1 MNLKSA
7 FYLSTVD
14 FWSTKQNFHKYFTFY
29 HHSLKLWKMY
39 KVNRY
44 KFISELHRK
53 IGKLSVNSC
62 HTLNVADNKSFLKS
76 LPSNLSVVSKS
87 DFKKINFEYSA
98 LLSLFSRSFSIPPSS
113 IVRTLNDFILQCQ
126 RKEQRPANEGDKKD
140 SPHPSFGPD
149 GKHDPPD
156 DEKDPDK
163 EKMMSVLS
171 KTVFTMFLLFM
182 FLSLVIPPKNR
193 PENATRYVSWNEF
206 VHHMLAVGEVREII
220 VHPDLEMVTIILYDG
235 AVVKGRRLSTNVY
248 HMAIDTTRF
257 EDKLRDVEK
266 RLGVR
271 DSVSISFDR
280 GGDLAG
286 RILFSLVSLVVILAL
301 LSKLRGFKGPI
312 SMDSFTQMGRAKFTL
327 VDPIEGG
334 RGVFFKDVA
343 GLQEAKQEVMEFV
356 DYLKSPERYQKLG
369 AKVPRGALLLGPPVS
384 SLSKL

>member
-1 MNLKSA
+1 
-7 FYLSTVD
+7 
-14 FWSTKQNFHKYFTFY
+14 
-29 HHSLKLWKMY
+29 MY

-53 IGKLSVNSC
+53 ITKLSVNSC
-62 HTLNVADNKSFLKS
+62 HTLNVGETRSVLNNLPTQLSSVNKNDLKQ
-76 LPSNLSVVSKS
+76 
-87 DFKKINFEYSA
+87 INSEYSA
-98 LLSLFSRSFSIPPSS
+98 ILKLFSHSFSVPQNDVVRSLDNFILNCQKPNKDPSS
-113 IVRTLNDFILQCQ
+113 
-126 RKEQRPANEGDKKD
+126 DKKD
-140 SPHPSFGPD
+140 SPHPSFRSD

-171 KTVFTMFLLFM
+171 KTIFTMFLVFM
-182 FLSLVIPPKNR
+182 FVSLIIPPKNR

-220 VHPDLEMVTIILYDG
+220 VHPDLEMVTIILYDN

-271 DSVSISFDR
+271 DSVAISFDR

-286 RILFSLVSLVVILAL
+286 RILFSLVSLVVIMAL
-301 LSKLRGFKGPI
+301 LSKLKGFKGPI
-312 SMDSFTQMGRAKFTL
+312 SMDSFSQMGRAKFTL

-384 SLSKL
+384 FDSLRRLKQFNISLICSRDAVKLYWQKLSQQKLKFLSYQ

>member
-1 MNLKSA
+1 
-7 FYLSTVD
+7 
-14 FWSTKQNFHKYFTFY
+14 
-29 HHSLKLWKMY
+29 MY

-53 IGKLSVNSC
+53 LTKLSVNSC
-62 HTLNVADNKSFLKS
+62 HTLSVEGNRSILNS
-76 LPSNLSVVSKS
+76 LPTQLSSVTKNELKQISS
-87 DFKKINFEYSA
+87 EYSA
-98 LLSLFSRSFSIPPSS
+98 LLKLFSRSFGVPQNDILRSLNRSILKCQKQSRDQNPSS
-113 IVRTLNDFILQCQ
+113 N
-126 RKEQRPANEGDKKD
+126 KKD
-140 SPHPSFGPD
+140 PQHPSFNSD

-156 DEKDPDK
+156 EDKDPDK

-171 KTVFTMFLLFM
+171 KTIFTMFLVFM
-182 FLSLVIPPKNR
+182 FLSLIIPPKNR

-206 VHHMLAVGEVREII
+206 VHHMLAAGEVREII
-220 VHPDLEMVTIILYDG
+220 VHPDLEMVTIILYEG

-271 DSVSISFDR
+271 DSVAISFDR

-286 RILFSLVSLVVILAL
+286 RILFSLVSLVVIMAL
-301 LSKLRGFKGPI
+301 LSKLKGFKGPI
-312 SMDSFTQMGRAKFTL
+312 SMDSFSQMGRAKFTL

-334 RGVFFKDVA
+334 RGVFFRDVA

-356 DYLKSPERYQKLG
+356 DYLKSPERYQTLG

-384 SLSKL
+384 FDL

>member
-1 MNLKSA
+1 M
-7 FYLSTVD
+7 
-14 FWSTKQNFHKYFTFY
+14 
-29 HHSLKLWKMY
+29 
-39 KVNRY
+39 
-44 KFISELHRK
+44 
-53 IGKLSVNSC
+53 SVNSC
-62 HTLNVADNKSFLKS
+62 HTLNVVESRSVLNNLPTQLSSVNKNDLKQ
-76 LPSNLSVVSKS
+76 
-87 DFKKINFEYSA
+87 INSEYSA
-98 LLSLFSRSFSIPPSS
+98 ILKLFSRSFSVPQNDIVRSLNNVILNCQKHNKDPSS
-113 IVRTLNDFILQCQ
+113 
-126 RKEQRPANEGDKKD
+126 DKKD
-140 SPHPSFGPD
+140 SPHPSFRSD

-171 KTVFTMFLLFM
+171 KTIFTMFLVFM
-182 FLSLVIPPKNR
+182 FVSLIIPPKNR

-220 VHPDLEMVTIILYDG
+220 VHPDLEMVTIILYDN

-271 DSVSISFDR
+271 DSVAISFDR

-286 RILFSLVSLVVILAL
+286 RILFSLVSLVVIMAL
-301 LSKLRGFKGPI
+301 LSKLKGFKGPI
-312 SMDSFTQMGRAKFTL
+312 SMDSFSQMGRAKFTL
-327 VDPIEGG
+327 VDPIDGG

-384 SLSKL
+384 SDSDSSIKTI

>member
-1 MNLKSA
+1 MVLFERSLRSLNSFVLKCQQ
-7 FYLSTVD
+7 
-14 FWSTKQNFHKYFTFY
+14 QNKTPN
-29 HHSLKLWKMY
+29 KT
-39 KVNRY
+39 
-44 KFISELHRK
+44 
-53 IGKLSVNSC
+53 GK
-62 HTLNVADNKSFLKS
+62 D
-76 LPSNLSVVSKS
+76 P
-87 DFKKINFEYSA
+87 
-98 LLSLFSRSFSIPPSS
+98 
-113 IVRTLNDFILQCQ
+113 Q
-126 RKEQRPANEGDKKD
+126 
-140 SPHPSFGPD
+140 HPSFKPD
-149 GKHDPPD
+149 GKHDPPE
-156 DEKDPDK
+156 DEKDPEK
-163 EKMMSVLS
+163 EKVLAFLS
-171 KTVFTMFLLFM
+171 KCVFTIFLTFM
-182 FLSLVIPPKNR
+182 LLSLLVPPKNR

-286 RILFSLVSLVVILAL
+286 KILFSLVSLVVVMAL
-301 LSKLRGFKGPI
+301 LSKLRGFKGPL

-327 VDPIEGG
+327 VDPIDGG

-356 DYLKSPERYQKLG
+356 DYLKSPERYQTLG

-384 SLSKL
+384 FTSFKIYTCCNANYFVGMR

>member
-1 MNLKSA
+1 
-7 FYLSTVD
+7 
-14 FWSTKQNFHKYFTFY
+14 
-29 HHSLKLWKMY
+29 MY

-53 IGKLSVNSC
+53 ITKLSVNSC
-62 HTLNVADNKSFLKS
+62 HTLNVVESRSVLNNLPTQLSSVNKNDLKQ
-76 LPSNLSVVSKS
+76 
-87 DFKKINFEYSA
+87 INSEYSA
-98 LLSLFSRSFSIPPSS
+98 ILKLFSRSFSVPQNDIVRSLNNFILNCQKHNKDPSS
-113 IVRTLNDFILQCQ
+113 
-126 RKEQRPANEGDKKD
+126 DKKD
-140 SPHPSFGPD
+140 SPHPSFRSD

-171 KTVFTMFLLFM
+171 KTIFTMFLVFM
-182 FLSLVIPPKNR
+182 FVSLIIPPKNR

-220 VHPDLEMVTIILYDG
+220 VHPDLEMVTIILYDN

-271 DSVSISFDR
+271 DSVAISFDR

-286 RILFSLVSLVVILAL
+286 RILFSLVSLVVIMAL
-301 LSKLRGFKGPI
+301 LSKLKGFKGPI
-312 SMDSFTQMGRAKFTL
+312 SMDSFSQMGRAKFTL
-327 VDPIEGG
+327 VDPIDGG

-384 SLSKL
+384 SDSDSSIKKI